1 MKVIQNKGNNFL
13 NYKQITE
20 YEIKL
25 LCCQFCIGCNSL
37 ILSSDCAFKVS
48 VPAAVHQ
55 KIIKQLNVESALW
68 RAVAGCM
75 SLSACE
81 VDTLREGKMNGL
93 FERMTQQNMCVR
105 DLVGFL
111 TNKDVDRI
119 DVIQEL
125 KVAGIVND
133 DHMSSF
139 ADVESSDPN
148 DSTKENSGL

>member
-13 NYKQITE
+13 NYKQIR

-55 KIIKQLNVESALW
+55 KIIKQLNVESALGRDW

-93 FERMTQQNMCVR
+93 FERMTAAEHVCKRSGWIPDQQGC
-105 DLVGFL
+105 
-111 TNKDVDRI
+111 
-119 DVIQEL
+119 
-125 KVAGIVND
+125 
-133 DHMSSF
+133 
-139 ADVESSDPN
+139 
-148 DSTKENSGL
+148 